1 MRPFELPDLG
11 GHEPM
16 NDPTPVLAPPVPLL
30 ENGDHLTR
38 DEFERRYEAM
48 PDGKKAELIEGVVHM
63 PSPVRLQQH
72 GRQHADLITWLGTY
86 RVSTPH
92 VILGDNTTIRLD
104 LDNEPQPD
112 ALMMIEPACG
122 GQARVDADGYVAGGP
137 ELVAEVAASSV
148 SIDLNTKLRVYRR
161 NHVREYVVWRVL
173 DRAFDWF
180 VLAGSQYDRLALTAG
195 VLRSPTFPGL
205 WLDPDALLRGELAA
219 VLRALQQGL
228 ADPDHAA
235 FVTRLGQ
242 AAGRP

>member
-1 MRPFELPDLG
+1 
-11 GHEPM
+11 M
-16 NDPTPVLAPPVPLL
+16 NDPTPVLTPPVPLL

-72 GRQHADLITWLGTY
+72 GSPHADLVGWLIVY
-86 RVSTPH
+86 RAATPG
-92 VILGDNTTIRLD
+92 VQVGDNTTIRLD

-148 SIDLNTKLRVYRR
+148 SESPI
-161 NHVREYVVWRVL
+161 
-173 DRAFDWF
+173 AFD
-180 VLAGSQYDRLALTAG
+180 G
-195 VLRSPTFPGL
+195 VELFQSRS
-205 WLDPDALLRGELAA
+205 
-219 VLRALQQGL
+219 
-228 ADPDHAA
+228 
-235 FVTRLGQ
+235 
-242 AAGRP
+242 